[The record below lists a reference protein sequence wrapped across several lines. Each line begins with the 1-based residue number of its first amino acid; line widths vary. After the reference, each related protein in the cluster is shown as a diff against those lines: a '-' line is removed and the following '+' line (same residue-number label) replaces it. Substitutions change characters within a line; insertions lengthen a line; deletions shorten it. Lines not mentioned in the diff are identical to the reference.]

1 LPGVLDREHG
11 RFANPMGNAM
21 TNTTH
26 SLASALAAGHKSPP
40 AILAGLPVP
49 ADYAAAMKVQAEV
62 AGTLKARVAGWKVA
76 IRPDGVAVAAPLFDH
91 LVSTARTFPVAPS
104 GLMGIEVEIGL
115 RLARDLPPR
124 PGALYTR
131 ADIVAASDQIFI
143 GIEIVSTRLTDHGNA
158 PFPLVLADN
167 MANGAY
173 IIGDVLTTW
182 DRFDL
187 GNLMTRLSFNG
198 IEVHA
203 RRGGH
208 GNGDPLTPVIAYANQ
223 PLDHLGG
230 FRAGQIVTTGTLC
243 GLVPVKADALVEAGI
258 EDIGKASVKL
268 QPRA

>member
-1 LPGVLDREHG
+1 
-11 RFANPMGNAM
+11 M

-26 SLASALAAGHKSPP
+26 SLASALAAGHESPP
-40 AILAGLPVP
+40 AMLAGLPLP
-49 ADYAAAMKVQAEV
+49 ADYAAAMAVQAEV
-62 AGTLKARVAGWKVA
+62 AGALKAKVAGWKVA

-91 LVSTARTFPVAPS
+91 LVSTAHTWPVAVA

-124 PGALYTR
+124 PGVLYTR

-167 MANGAY
+167 LANGAY
-173 IIGDVLTTW
+173 VIGDVLATW
-182 DRFDL
+182 DGLDL
-187 GNLMTRLSFNG
+187 GNLMTRLRFDG
-198 IEVHA
+198 VEVHA
-203 RRGGH
+203 KRGGH
-208 GNGDPLTPVIAYANQ
+208 GNGDPLTPVIAYANR

-243 GLVPVKADALVEAGI
+243 GLVPVKPDALVEASI
-258 EDIGKASVKL
+258 EDIGTARVRL
-268 QPRA
+268 QPRG